1 MNCRRIRRTDT
12 LKKRRSF
19 FGRIMHKWK
28 KRRKIEMKP
37 EDIDRNMKVLLEL
50 QRILTERKATLE
62 VIVRF

>member
-1 MNCRRIRRTDT
+1 
-12 LKKRRSF
+12 
-19 FGRIMHKWK
+19 MHKWK

-50 QRILTERKATLE
+50 QRILTERKANLE